1 MSNIISNPEEFGD
14 EYPTAEICERCQC
27 CEKLWVDCWAC
38 GGEGGTDGDELV
50 MEDPMWYDKN
60 DFRQCDICEGKGGW
74 YRCTC
79 DENGKH
85 KNTINEKKTITP

>member
-1 MSNIISNPEEFGD
+1 MKDVNHNEWIEEED
-14 EYPTAEICERCQC
+14 VTCPKCKC
-27 CEKLWVDCWAC
+27 CEMTWEDCYNC
-38 GGEGGTDGDELV
+38 GGEGGTDGEELM

-74 YRCTC
+74 YKCDC

-85 KNTINEKKTITP
+85 KT